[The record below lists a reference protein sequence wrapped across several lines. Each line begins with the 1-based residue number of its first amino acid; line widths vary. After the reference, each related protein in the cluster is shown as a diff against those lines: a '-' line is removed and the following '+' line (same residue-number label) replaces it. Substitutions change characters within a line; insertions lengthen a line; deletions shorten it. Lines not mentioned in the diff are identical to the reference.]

1 MTEET
6 AQVRERPP
14 LAFEGRYASVFGWVT
29 VVSIGAL
36 LCSGAI
42 DSLYRGLP
50 SRWGQVGAFSIFAL
64 SQLGTVDRKRSP
76 IARALA
82 SILFLGCTLE
92 IYWHAWGPN
101 DGTYFAWSNL
111 GIETL
116 RDGLLLWGLGLGALV
131 LTLAPTAPSM
141 RLLGGLLGL
150 FLMLP
155 WIWGLSRG
163 SSRLTIIEGP
173 EWLDFGW
180 YIQPAFIA
188 LCLLLPVALI
198 ALIETAYKLHVLGA
212 LEHGVLIGLG
222 FLSMAPLGLLIL
234 HQIDPDLMQAAPQL
248 TEADAPAKLVDKPHA
263 HAHGRDDHH
272 HHSAVHEQTP
282 VATPAPNQEPK
293 ATTETTQQ
301 DSLKVHSLT
310 PLLKGED
317 DPSGD
322 DLAICRNL
330 ITPER
335 DVNDIRDVFK
345 GTHWHPAS
353 VVLLRRRFPAGAAL
367 VEELDDPDL
376 FERGF
381 PMAPV
386 SWRRTS
392 LGMSSAIY
400 ETVRLIGFRRLTEES
415 YRYPINTTESFEVP
429 RLTLFPSS
437 EIRGLLPTAINE
449 LKITERLLGEE
460 ASGKHIEDLLDHLN
474 AYTWSMMTELALL
487 DQTAGR
493 DIAARDTVL
502 LALAYTDTYL
512 RHARTT
518 RPKDYAKIRDTEA
531 MRSAVVGLWDRAV
544 CSLRLSGT
552 ESRLGIEDVA
562 LLPVL
567 FGSGRAPEVDAIRR
581 SKPTLPPQPPVA
593 TPQPPVLTEQP
604 IGSGQN

>member
-1 MTEET
+1 MSEET
-6 AQVRERPP
+6 ATVHERPP
-14 LAFEGRYASVFGWVT
+14 LAFEGRYASIFGWVT
-29 VVSIGAL
+29 VVSVGAL
-36 LCSGAI
+36 LCSGAV
-42 DSLYRGLP
+42 DSLQRELP
-50 SRWGQVGAFSIFAL
+50 SRWGQLGAFSIFAL
-64 SQLGTVDRKRSP
+64 AQVGTVDRKRSP

-101 DGTYFAWSNL
+101 EGTYYVWSNL

-116 RDGLLLWGLGLGALV
+116 RDGLLLWALGLGALV

-180 YIQPAFIA
+180 YIQPAFIG
-188 LCLLLPVALI
+188 LCLLLPIALL

-222 FLSMAPLGLLIL
+222 FLSAAPLGLLVL
-234 HQIDPDLMQAAPQL
+234 HQIDPDLMQAAPKL
-248 TEADAPAKLVDKPHA
+248 AEPAAPTELLDEPHGHA
-263 HAHGRDDHH
+263 HARASLHRH
-272 HHSAVHEQTP
+272 APAEER
-282 VATPAPNQEPK
+282 TPAAAPSASHGGRTK
-293 ATTETTQQ
+293 AGVTQQ
-301 DSLKVHSLT
+301 EFQAVHSLT
-310 PLLKGED
+310 PLLQGQD
-317 DPSGD
+317 DPSSD
-322 DLAICRNL
+322 DLVLCRNL

-335 DVNDIRDVFK
+335 DVNDIRDVFQ

-353 VVLLRRRFPAGAAL
+353 VVLLRRRFPAAAAL
-367 VEELDDPDL
+367 VEELEDPEL

-415 YRYPINTTESFEVP
+415 YRYPISAAESFEVP

-437 EIRGLLPTAINE
+437 EIRDLLPSAVSE
-449 LKITERLLGEE
+449 MKLTERLLGEE
-460 ASGKHIEDLLDHLN
+460 SSGKHIEDLLDHLN

-502 LALAYTDTYL
+502 LTLAYTDTYL
-512 RHARTT
+512 QHARVT
-518 RPKDYAKIRDTEA
+518 RPDDYAKIRDTEA

-567 FGSGRAPEVDAIRR
+567 FGSGRAPEVDALRTT
-581 SKPTLPPQPPVA
+581 KPSLPTPPPA
-593 TPQPPVLTEQP
+593 PDSRPSAPTE
-604 IGSGQN
+604 